1 MAKKKWADV
10 RDKVLGAKGEKKDE
24 EDEAVEVSTKG
35 KPKKA
40 TARRSVVREEREQ
53 VKKVPAAVRN
63 ARPALGRQSHS
74 KAWTY
79 SD

>member
-10 RDKVLGAKGEKKDE
+10 KDTILKKEPKDDE
-24 EDEAVEVSTKG
+24 EDETVKVSAKG
-35 KPKKA
+35 KSKKA
-40 TARRSVVREEREQ
+40 TPRPRVRKEREGQ
-53 VKKVPAAVRN
+53 IDRVPAAVRN
-63 ARPALGRQSHS
+63 ARPALGRQSNA

>member
-1 MAKKKWADV
+1 MVKKRKWADV
-10 RDKVLGAKGEKKDE
+10 KDAVLKIKKEAPSE
-24 EDEAVEVSTKG
+24 EDEAVKSSTKR

-40 TARRSVVREEREQ
+40 APRGRAIREEGVDR
-53 VKKVPAAVRN
+53 VPAAVRN
-63 ARPALGRQSHS
+63 ARPALGRQSQA